1 MVPLFL
7 WLNHE
12 YCLPMDILTH
22 VLSGVTVGHLYRPK
36 NAPFH
41 GARITQTPGP
51 TGQNFTETGNAVPF
65 GAITISTQRAVRWS
79 VLIGSVLPDIDI
91 VFLLGGWTTY
101 REYHRGP
108 THSVWGI
115 ILLAFLLNWIIGKR
129 FPQVSKRRIFL
140 WGLGG
145 MVMHL
150 GLDLLTSYRTYLL
163 WPLPYRFSTGI
174 LRFHDRTGWYL
185 MGGMWILSTL
195 GNRIQKRI
203 PLPLHAG
210 GLGMILYGGYILL
223 QAAKRYGVWG

>member
-1 MVPLFL
+1 ML
-7 WLNHE
+7 
-12 YCLPMDILTH
+12 
-22 VLSGVTVGHLYRPK
+22 VGS
-36 NAPFH
+36 
-41 GARITQTPGP
+41 I
-51 TGQNFTETGNAVPF
+51 
-65 GAITISTQRAVRWS
+65 
-79 VLIGSVLPDIDI
+79 LPDIDI
-91 VFLLGGWTTY
+91 VFLLGGWATY

-108 THSVWGI
+108 THSIWGI
-115 ILLAFLLNWIIGKR
+115 ILLAFLLTWILGKR
-129 FPQVSKRRIFL
+129 YPRVPKGTIFL

-145 MVMHL
+145 MVMHV

-203 PLPLHAG
+203 PLPVHAG
-210 GLGMILYGGYILL
+210 GLGIILYGGYILL